1 MLNVISVLNPDL
13 CNVVNFFERFQH
25 MGQTC
30 LVFEM
35 LDRNLFELLQERDFE
50 PLFTNVIRPIAAQL
64 LAALDALK
72 GLGIVH
78 ADIKPDNVMLVD
90 ARDQS
95 LRVKLIDFGRAVP
108 VSSIQ
113 PGLSLQPVGYRAPE
127 VFLGLPFSE
136 AIDVWGVG
144 CVLAFLYLANNLFP
158 VSCYYQMMRRI
169 VDVLGQPEDHMLR
182 AGRYTHYYFMEEK
195 AADGRR
201 WRLMTPEEYS
211 AASHMKPKQ
220 PCSLSEHP
228 GSLDDLVDVYPKED
242 AAEYED
248 RKVFVDLLKW
258 LLDLDGDQRISPCK
272 ALQHPFVTMSHLVE
286 QPDGREY
293 LFASQ
298 ILMSACPAKVSADR
312 VNTTAASG
320 FNVRGPHCGTSDDP
334 PASSSLDGRT
344 STACCGEERPSDGVK
359 AADISVNIGPSL
371 KSLEDSNRFPLD
383 SAPTIIPDHR
393 IAANEKH
400 PCSMMLPPPCFTLT
414 VVQGSCSLGVT
425 YQSEFWWTGLSKQNK
440 NLESPAEAKPTAALK
455 GAKEEQTFTIYNDY
469 NREKPGAEKL
479 SARLRH
485 RFAKLRSS
493 PSAVD

>member
-1 MLNVISVLNPDL
+1 MSLPLSSDSFDASAPDIQANQTLLGSSSRYSVLEFIGEGCFGKVAKCQNLETKETVAVKFLKTDADSVQDIEKEVSMLNVISVLNPDL

-35 LDRNLFELLQERDFE
+35 LDRNLFELLQELDFE

-127 VFLGLPFSE
+127 VVLGLPFSE

-169 VDVLGQPEDHMLR
+169 VDVLGQPQDHMLR

-211 AASHMKPKQ
+211 AVSHMKPKQ
-220 PCSLSEHP
+220 PRSLSEHH

-272 ALQHPFVTMSHLVE
+272 ALQHPFVTMSHLIE

-344 STACCGEERPSDGVK
+344 STACCGEERPSGGVK
-359 AADISVNIGPSL
+359 AADISVS
-371 KSLEDSNRFPLD
+371 S
-383 SAPTIIPDHR
+383 
-393 IAANEKH
+393 
-400 PCSMMLPPPCFTLT
+400 
-414 VVQGSCSLGVT
+414 
-425 YQSEFWWTGLSKQNK
+425 
-440 NLESPAEAKPTAALK
+440 
-455 GAKEEQTFTIYNDY
+455 
-469 NREKPGAEKL
+469 EKL
-479 SARLRH
+479 PKRIH
-485 RFAKLRSS
+485 RYFSRIRASCGCCRTNQSL
-493 PSAVD
+493 